1 MNLKKGCCFIWA
13 GVGLLLFAGRPA
25 ECQVSPAPAGPS
37 PSGQALIFCSAQS
50 NEGKIMERIRQI
62 EKNRIRYNEEARGQE
77 YFEVIPGKIPILISA
92 PHGAKHYRTR
102 KKYWKDEQAYTA
114 SLAIALGQA
123 TGAHVIY
130 TRNKTREDPN
140 NDLNTR
146 YKEAVRKAVNEYGIK
161 FLIDLHGARRAQP
174 FKIDVGILSKKTEN
188 SSCPTFKNIVERNF
202 ADYQEQIFN
211 QKFTANDRCTI
222 TSFAWNDLKIEAIQ
236 VEINA
241 RLRKAAGRTASSS
254 KSAGDPEL
262 GEEQTALLDLIGRIE
277 RVIGEVNEKI
287 RRECPE
293 QGRS

>member
-1 MNLKKGCCFIWA
+1 MKKGCCFIWA
-13 GVGLLLFAGRPA
+13 GVGLLLFTGRPA
-25 ECQVSPAPAGPS
+25 ECRISASPAGAS
-37 PSGQALIFCSAQS
+37 PSGQTLFFPTPQCD
-50 NEGKIMERIRQI
+50 EGKIMERIREI
-62 EKNRIRYNEEARGQE
+62 ELNRVRYNEEARGRE

-102 KKYWKDEQAYTA
+102 KKYWKDEEAYTA

-130 TRNKTREDPN
+130 TRNKTWEDPN

-146 YKEAVRKAVNEYGIK
+146 YKEALRKAVSEYGIK
-161 FLIDLHGARRAQP
+161 FLIDLHGARRGQP
-174 FKIDVGILSKKTEN
+174 FKIDLGILSKKTEK

-202 ADYQEQIFN
+202 ADYQEEIFN

-222 TSFAWNDLKIEAIQ
+222 TSFARNELKIEAVQ

-241 RLRKAAGRTASSS
+241 SLRKAAGRAANSL
-254 KSAGDPEL
+254 KAQ
-262 GEEQTALLDLIGRIE
+262 EEQAALLDLIGRIE

-287 RRECPE
+287 RRECPD
-293 QGRS
+293 SDPS

>member
-1 MNLKKGCCFIWA
+1 
-13 GVGLLLFAGRPA
+13 
-25 ECQVSPAPAGPS
+25 
-37 PSGQALIFCSAQS
+37 
-50 NEGKIMERIRQI
+50 MERIRQI

-102 KKYWKDEQAYTA
+102 KKYWKDEEAYTA

-146 YKEAVRKAVNEYGIK
+146 YKEAVRKSVNEYGIK
-161 FLIDLHGARRAQP
+161 FLIDLHGARRGQP

-222 TSFAWNDLKIEAIQ
+222 TSFARNELKIEAIQ

-241 RLRKAAGRTASSS
+241 SLRKAARRAANSTEG
-254 KSAGDPEL
+254 AGDPDIE
-262 GEEQTALLDLIGRIE
+262 EEQAALLDLIGRIE
-277 RVIGEVNEKI
+277 RLIGEVNEKI
-287 RRECPE
+287 RRDCPE